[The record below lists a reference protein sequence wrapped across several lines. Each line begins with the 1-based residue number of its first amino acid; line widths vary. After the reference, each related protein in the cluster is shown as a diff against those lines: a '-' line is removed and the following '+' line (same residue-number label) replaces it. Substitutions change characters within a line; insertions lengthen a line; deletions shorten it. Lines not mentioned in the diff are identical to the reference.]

1 MTLYKSIE
9 DWIPQPGRITRSWS
23 SGLVLIQQEFIGSIS
38 DNGLVA
44 TEGDAF
50 PGDDA
55 GTGAKVYGVPEYRD
69 LGNGLQSAVVSA
81 YGIVPGKA
89 GVETLTEISF
99 SVATLLFKVL
109 RSDPDAP
116 PELVLRDDARTF
128 SVLITNK
135 KFAKPFLKSSPSIIS
150 TPANDDEFK
159 ILAIGPIGAIAAG
172 ASLKGATFTVSQIF
186 PEITPAWS
194 GNHAPIPLIS
204 TIAFAQGNSYEYRNF
219 GDIIE
224 SSATFSVIP
233 HEIDFGQF
241 QVPQT
246 P

>member
-1 MTLYKSIE
+1 MIYSAIN

-23 SGLVLIQQEFIGSIS
+23 SGLVLLQQEFIGSIL

-44 TEGDAF
+44 TDGDPF

-99 SVATLLFKVL
+99 SLGNIGFTAVETNPA
-109 RSDPDAP
+109 ANP
-116 PELVLRDDARTF
+116 PYDYREVYKNF
-128 SVLITNK
+128 PILITNK
-135 KFAKPFLKSSPSIIS
+135 KFVKPFFESSPSTIS
-150 TPANDDEFK
+150 TPPNDDEFK
-159 ILAIGPIGAIAAG
+159 ILAIGNIGSIAAG
-172 ASLKGATFTVSQIF
+172 ASLKGAAFTVSQIF
-186 PEITPAWS
+186 SNIKLAWS
-194 GNHAPIPLIS
+194 GNHSPRPVNTMI
-204 TIAFAQGNSYEYRNF
+204 TYAFGSSMEFQNF
-219 GDIIE
+219 GKVIE
-224 SSATFSVIP
+224 ASATFQIQP
-233 HEIDFGQF
+233 LLIEFGEF

>member
-1 MTLYKSIE
+1 MTLYKSID

-23 SGLVLIQQEFIGSIS
+23 SGLVLIQQEFIGSIY
-38 DNGLVA
+38 DNGLLA
-44 TEGDAF
+44 TDGDAF

-55 GTGAKVYGVPEYRD
+55 DTGAKVYGVPEYRD
-69 LGNGLQSAVVSA
+69 LGNGLQSAVVTA

-99 SVATLLFKVL
+99 SVTTLVFQVVKTY
-109 RSDPDAP
+109 PDAQP
-116 PELVLRDDARTF
+116 QSQLRDDARTL

-135 KFAKPFLKSSPSIIS
+135 KFSKPFLKGSPLIIS
-150 TPANDDEFK
+150 NLANDDAFK
-159 ILAIGPIGAIAAG
+159 ILAIGPIGSIAAG

-186 PEITPAWS
+186 PDITPAWS
-194 GNHAPIPLIS
+194 GNHSPMPLTS
-204 TIAFAQGNSYEYRNF
+204 TITFAQGNSYEYKSF
-219 GDIIE
+219 GDVIE
-224 SSATFSVIP
+224 LNATFSVMPNVIN
-233 HEIDFGQF
+233 FGYF

>member
-23 SGLVLIQQEFIGSIS
+23 SGLVLLQQEFIGSIS
-38 DNGLVA
+38 ENGLVA
-44 TEGDAF
+44 TDGDPF

-99 SVATLLFKVL
+99 SVTTLIFQVL
-109 RSDPDAP
+109 RSYPDAP
-116 PELVLRDDARTF
+116 PELVLTEDARTF

-135 KFAKPFLKSSPSIIS
+135 KIAKPFLRSSPSIIS

-159 ILAIGPIGAIAAG
+159 ITAIGPIGAVAAG
-172 ASLKGATFTVSQIF
+172 ASLKDATFTVSQIF
-186 PEITPAWS
+186 PDITPAWS
-194 GNHAPIPLIS
+194 GNHDPIPLAS
-204 TIAFAQGNSYEYRNF
+204 TITLAQGNSYEYQSF
-219 GDIIE
+219 GNVIE
-224 SSATFSVIP
+224 SKATYSVIP
-233 HEIDFGQF
+233 NVIYFGRF
-241 QVPQT
+241 EVPQT

>member
-1 MTLYKSIE
+1 MIYSAIN

-38 DNGLVA
+38 ENGLVA

-99 SVATLLFKVL
+99 SVWTLLFRVTK
-109 RSDPDAP
+109 RYPDANP
-116 PELVLRDDARTF
+116 PFNYVDDGKTF

-135 KFAKPFLKSSPSIIS
+135 KIVKPFLKSSPSTIS
-150 TPANDDEFK
+150 TPADDDEFK
-159 ILAIGPIGAIAAG
+159 ILGIGSIGTIAAG

-186 PEITPAWS
+186 PGITPAWS
-194 GNHAPIPLIS
+194 GDHSPLALTS
-204 TIAFAQGNSYEYRNF
+204 SIAFAQGNSYEYANF
-219 GDIIE
+219 GAVIE
-224 SSATFSVIP
+224 SSATFSIFP
-233 HEIDFGQF
+233 NTIDFGEF
-241 QVPQT
+241 QVPEN

>member
-1 MTLYKSIE
+1 MIYSAIN

-38 DNGLVA
+38 ENGLVA
-44 TEGDAF
+44 TEGDPF

-55 GTGAKVYGVPEYRD
+55 DTGAKVYGVPEYRD

-99 SVATLLFKVL
+99 SVTTLLFRVTK
-109 RSDPDAP
+109 RYPDANP
-116 PELVLRDDARTF
+116 PFNYLDDAKTF

-135 KFAKPFLKSSPSIIS
+135 KIVKPFLKSSPSTIS
-150 TPANDDEFK
+150 PPANDDEFK
-159 ILAIGPIGAIAAG
+159 ILGIGSIGTIAAG
-172 ASLKGATFTVSQIF
+172 ASIKDATFTVSQIF
-186 PEITPAWS
+186 PGITPAWS
-194 GNHAPIPLIS
+194 GDHAPLPLTS
-204 TIAFAQGNSYEYRNF
+204 RIAFAQGNFYEYKNF

-224 SSATFSVIP
+224 SSATFSIIP
-233 HEIDFGQF
+233 NVIDFGEF
-241 QVPQT
+241 QVPQN

>member
-23 SGLVLIQQEFIGSIS
+23 SGLVLLQQEFIGSIL

-44 TEGDAF
+44 TEGDPF

-89 GVETLTEISF
+89 GVETMTEISF
-99 SVATLLFKVL
+99 SFSIMRFDLVKKYPALN
-109 RSDPDAP
+109 P
-116 PELVLRDDARTF
+116 PQDIQGDYKEF
-128 SVLITNK
+128 PVLITNK
-135 KFAKPFLKSSPSIIS
+135 KFAKIFLKSSPSTIS
-150 TPANDDEFK
+150 TPPNDDDFK
-159 ILAIGPIGAIAAG
+159 ILAIGPIGAVAAG

-186 PEITPAWS
+186 PYINSAWS
-194 GNHAPIPLIS
+194 GNHSPWSVTSSIFSAFGVS
-204 TIAFAQGNSYEYRNF
+204 TEFQNF
-219 GDIIE
+219 GNITE
-224 SSATFSVIP
+224 ATQTFTSHP
-233 HEIDFGQF
+233 NAIDFGEF
-241 QVPQT
+241 VVPQT